1 MERREFVTHLGVAAL
16 SVFFRPPKPPK
27 PKRHVALKVAET
39 VHATQ
44 ASVGPLISDE
54 WLTLASAW
62 PYDFYDDVTV
72 LRGLRYQYRVTDAL
86 RIASLSNVTGVP
98 A

>member
-16 SVFFRPPKPPK
+16 SAFFRPPRPPK
-27 PKRHVALKVAET
+27 PKRRVALRVAKA

-44 ASVGPLISDE
+44 ASVGPLTSDE

-62 PYDFYDDVTV
+62 PESAYDDTTA
-72 LRGLRYQYRVTDAL
+72 LRGRRYQYRVTDAA

>member
-16 SVFFRPPKPPK
+16 SVFYRPPKPPK
-27 PKRHVALKVAET
+27 PKRHTALKVAET
-39 VHATQ
+39 AHATQ

-62 PYDFYDDVTV
+62 PYDFYDDVTA
-72 LRGLRYQYRVTDAL
+72 LRGLRYQYRVTDAM